1 MKKLKEMTA
10 LIKVRIAFLS
20 TLSAVTGFVVAA
32 GGFSMKLVVFT
43 GSLFILA
50 SGSAAL
56 NQYQE
61 RERDGLMERTRG
73 RPLPSGRLSPSI
85 SLVVSLVLIFF
96 GLLSLFMGFG
106 VLPVVLGL
114 LTVLFYN
121 GIYTYLKRVTAFAAI
136 PGAVVG
142 ALPPVIG
149 WTAAGGV
156 IASPTLAGLFFFFY
170 IWQIPHFWLLLGIHS
185 GDYAKAGFPSL
196 NDIFT
201 SGQLGRI
208 TFTWV
213 LATACA
219 GLLFPLFGM
228 FHHGISLVL
237 LAVMVFWLG
246 IRSLPLVAGIKRE
259 PTEHT
264 EDTEKVLGSV
274 PVFQRVFI
282 NINIF
287 ALIIMVILII
297 DHGVLL

>member
-1 MKKLKEMTA
+1 MRKTILKS
-10 LIKVRIAFLS
+10 IASLVKIRVVLLS

-32 GGFSMKLVVFT
+32 REITPVLAVFAV
-43 GSLFILA
+43 GLFVLA

-61 RERDGLMERTRG
+61 RKQDGLMDRTRR
-73 RPLPSGRLSPSI
+73 RPLPSGRLTPKTGLSVSSVSI
-85 SLVVSLVLIFF
+85 LFGISVIFF
-96 GLLSLFMGFG
+96 FFGEVPALLALA
-106 VLPVVLGL
+106 
-114 LTVLFYN
+114 TVIFYN
-121 GIYTYLKRVTAFAAI
+121 GIYTYLKRVTAFAAV
-136 PGAVVG
+136 PGALVG
-142 ALPPVIG
+142 ALPPAIG
-149 WTAAGGV
+149 WTSAGGA
-156 IASPTLAGLFFFFY
+156 IDSPTLAGLVFFFY

-201 SGQLGRI
+201 SRQLGRI

-213 LATACA
+213 AATACA
-219 GLLFPLFGM
+219 GLLFPLFGI

-237 LAVMVFWLG
+237 LAAMTFWLG
-246 IRSLPLVAGIKRE
+246 IRSLPLVARIKKE

-264 EDTEKVLGSV
+264 
-274 PVFQRVFI
+274 PVFRRVFI